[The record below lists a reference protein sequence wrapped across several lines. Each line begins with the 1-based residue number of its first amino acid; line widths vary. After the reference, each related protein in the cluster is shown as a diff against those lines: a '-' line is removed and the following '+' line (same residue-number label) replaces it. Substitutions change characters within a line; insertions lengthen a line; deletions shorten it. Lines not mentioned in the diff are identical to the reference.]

1 MNALTDWFPKHITPA
16 HVGAYEV
23 RLRQNGKI
31 VKWYSWWT
39 GSRWSRTALTPEGAE
54 SCKHHISALAITNEG
69 FEWRGQQEQS

>member
-1 MNALTDWFPKHITPA
+1 MNALTAWFPKHITPA

-23 RLRQNGKI
+23 RLRQNGI
-31 VKWYSWWT
+31 LVKWYSWWT

-69 FEWRGQQEQS
+69 FEWRGTTEEQ

>member
-23 RLRQNGKI
+23 RRSKNGRI

-54 SCKHHISALAITNEG
+54 SCKHHTSAWAVMDGG
-69 FEWRGQQEQS
+69 FEWRGTTKEQ

>member
-1 MNALTDWFPKHITPA
+1 MNALTAWFPKHITPVN
-16 HVGAYEV
+16 VGAYEV